1 MLAVSRVGALW
12 RVAFQCF
19 RGGMPPLT
27 NAEIARQLAALD
39 AVLRARPEGST
50 LPEVLDDY
58 ARHTG
63 QPMNRRVLLHRLGH
77 LRVEGRVR
85 TVGRGGGAHY
95 YPDDPPRLE

>member
-1 MLAVSRVGALW
+1 M
-12 RVAFQCF
+12 CF

-27 NAEIARQLAALD
+27 NAEITRQLDALD

-50 LPEVLDDY
+50 LPQVLDDY
-58 ARHTG
+58 ARCTG
-63 QPMNRRVLLHRLGH
+63 KEMTRRVLLHRLGH

-95 YPDDPPRLE
+95 YPDDPPRLD